1 MVKEIIQLSLEEFR
15 ALPQVDRNEVLQ
27 DLRDLRDQLRSE
39 SGKDLGKD
47 QGVGVE
53 TPPVYFTYN

>member
-39 SGKDLGKD
+39 SGKD
-47 QGVGVE
+47 QGVCVE